1 MQGEAPRRGWRE
13 AAAVYADRR
22 MLVILAMGFSS
33 GLPLLLTLGTLDYW
47 MREVGVDLQ
56 TIGLFALVG
65 LPYSFKFLWAPV
77 LDHAP
82 LPPLTR
88 LLGRRRGWALATQL
102 GLAAA
107 IVALGASDPAHAP
120 LATAAAALAVAFF
133 SASQDVVVDAYR
145 IEILGADEQ
154 GAGAA
159 ATQLGYRIGM
169 LASGA
174 GALALAAALPWSGVY
189 AVMAALVGVGVVA
202 ALAAP
207 EPARGDAHA
216 AVPAAVARGAAA
228 APAASGL
235 ARIAAALRVSVVEPL
250 ADFVGRRGWVAILL
264 LALLYKFGDAVSGK
278 MANPFYVDMAF
289 TKLEVASV
297 TKVWSIV
304 ATMAGVAVGGALV
317 AGLGTFRAL
326 LVGGVLQAA
335 TNLLYSLLAVTGHSV
350 PMLAVAVGADSFT
363 GGLASAAFVAYLS
376 GLCNARF
383 TATQYALLTSLMAA
397 GRTAL
402 SSGSGWLAAAL
413 GWAPFFALTAA
424 LAIPGLLLLVWLMR
438 LEGGDDASAA
448 ASRAPAVS

>member
-107 IVALGASDPAHAP
+107 IVGLGGSDPAHAP
-120 LATAAAALAVAFF
+120 LATAGAALAVAFF
-133 SASQDVVVDAYR
+133 SASQDVVIDAYR
-145 IEILGADEQ
+145 IEILAADEQ

-189 AVMAALVGVGVVA
+189 AVLAALVGVGVVA
-202 ALAAP
+202 VLAAP
-207 EPARGDAHA
+207 EPARPDA
-216 AVPAAVARGAAA
+216 GAAA
-228 APAASGL
+228 LGTGAAGGAASEPAGL

-304 ATMAGVAVGGALV
+304 ATMAGVTVGGALV

-326 LVGGVLQAA
+326 LAGGVLQAA

-402 SSGSGWLAAAL
+402 SSGSGWLAAEL
-413 GWAPFFALTAA
+413 GWAPFFAVTAA
-424 LAIPGLLLLVWLMR
+424 LAIPGLLLLLWLMR

>member
-1 MQGEAPRRGWRE
+1 MGRETPRRSWRG

-47 MREVGVDLQ
+47 MREVGVDLK
-56 TIGLFALVG
+56 TIGLFALAG

-77 LDHAP
+77 MDHAP
-82 LPPLTR
+82 LPPFTR
-88 LLGRRRGWALATQL
+88 LLGRRRGWTLATQL

-107 IVALGASDPAHAP
+107 IVALGASDPAGAP
-120 LATAAAALAVAFF
+120 LATAAAAVAVAFF
-133 SASQDVVVDAYR
+133 SASQDVVIDAYR
-145 IEILGADEQ
+145 IEILGPDEQ

-174 GALALAAALPWSGVY
+174 GALALAAALPWSTVY
-189 AVMAALVGVGVVA
+189 AAMAGMVGVGALAV
-202 ALAAP
+202 LAAP
-207 EPARGDAHA
+207 EPPQPHG
-216 AVPAAVARGAAA
+216 A
-228 APAASGL
+228 APAAPGSRATGV
-235 ARIAAALRVSVVEPL
+235 ARILGALRGSVLEPL
-250 ADFVGRRGWVAILL
+250 LDFIGRRGWMAILL

-278 MANPFYVDMAF
+278 MANPFYVDMGF

-317 AGLGTFRAL
+317 AKLGTFRAL
-326 LVGGVLQAA
+326 LAGGVLQAA
-335 TNLLYSLLAVTGHSV
+335 TNLLYSLLAVSGHSV

-402 SSGSGWLAAAL
+402 SSGSGWLADAL

-424 LAIPGLLLLVWLMR
+424 LAIPGLLLLLWLMR
-438 LEGGDDASAA
+438 LEGDDDPSVST
-448 ASRAPAVS
+448 SRAPAVS

>member
-1 MQGEAPRRGWRE
+1 MDGDTPRRSWRE

-47 MREVGVDLQ
+47 LREVGVDLK

-77 LDHAP
+77 MDHTA
-82 LPPLTR
+82 LPPFTR

-107 IVALGASDPAHAP
+107 IVGLGLADPARAP
-120 LATAAAALAVAFF
+120 LATAAAALLVAFF

-145 IEILGADEQ
+145 IEILGPDEQ

-174 GALALAAALPWSGVY
+174 GALALAAALPWSAVY
-189 AVMAALVGVGVVA
+189 AAMAALVGVG
-202 ALAAP
+202 ALAVLFAP
-207 EPARGDAHA
+207 EPARSA
-216 AVPAAVARGAAA
+216 PAAESA
-228 APAASGL
+228 APAGEAGL
-235 ARIAAALRVSVVEPL
+235 ARIGRALRTAVVDPL

-304 ATMAGVAVGGALV
+304 ATMAGVTAGGALV

-335 TNLLYSLLAVTGHSV
+335 TNLLYSALALAGHSV
-350 PMLAVAVGADSFT
+350 PMLALAVGADSFT

-376 GLCNARF
+376 GLCHARF
-383 TATQYALLTSLMAA
+383 TATQYALLTSLMAG
-397 GRTAL
+397 GRTVL
-402 SSGSGWLAAAL
+402 SSGSGWLAAEL
-413 GWAPFFALTAA
+413 GWAPFFAATAG
-424 LAIPGLLLLVWLMR
+424 LAVPGLLLLLWLMR
-438 LEGGDDASAA
+438 LEGGDDRPAA

>member
-1 MQGEAPRRGWRE
+1 MRGDTPRRSWRE

-47 MREVGVDLQ
+47 LREVGVDLR

-82 LPPLTR
+82 LPPLTA

-107 IVALGASDPAHAP
+107 IVGLGLADPARAP

-145 IEILGADEQ
+145 IEILGPDEQ

-174 GALALAAALPWSGVY
+174 GALALAAAFPWSAVY
-189 AVMAALVGVGVVA
+189 ATMAALVGVG
-202 ALAAP
+202 ALAVLLAP
-207 EPARGDAHA
+207 EPAR
-216 AVPAAVARGAAA
+216 PAPGLA
-228 APAASGL
+228 APAGESGVL
-235 ARIAAALRVSVVEPL
+235 RIARALRTAVVEPL

-278 MANPFYVDMAF
+278 MASPFYFDMGF

-297 TKVWSIV
+297 TKVWSIA
-304 ATMAGVAVGGALV
+304 ATMAGVTAGGALV

-326 LVGGVLQAA
+326 LVGGVLQAV
-335 TNLLYSLLAVTGHSV
+335 TNLLFSALALAGHSV

-383 TATQYALLTSLMAA
+383 TATQYALLTSLMAG
-397 GRTAL
+397 GRTLL
-402 SSGSGWLAAAL
+402 SAGSGWLAELL
-413 GWAPFFALTAA
+413 GWAAFFAATAA
-424 LAIPGLLLLVWLMR
+424 LALPGLLLLLWLMR
-438 LEGGDDASAA
+438 LEGGDDRPVAA
-448 ASRAPAVS
+448 TNATHDVVA

>member
-1 MQGEAPRRGWRE
+1 MDAASGSRRGWR
-13 AAAVYADRR
+13 AAAEVYLDRR

-47 MREVGVDLQ
+47 LREVGVDLR

-65 LPYSFKFLWAPV
+65 LPYSLKFLWAP
-77 LDHAP
+77 LMDHAP
-82 LPPLTR
+82 LPFFTR

-107 IVALGASDPAHAP
+107 IAGLGLTDPARAP
-120 LATAAAALAVAFF
+120 LATAAWAIAVAFF

-174 GALALAAALPWSGVY
+174 GALALAAALPWATVY
-189 AVMAALVGVGVVA
+189 AAMAGLVGVGALAVLLA
-202 ALAAP
+202 PEPPRPALAAELRAAGP
-207 EPARGDAHA
+207 GALSIAR
-216 AVPAAVARGAAA
+216 
-228 APAASGL
+228 
-235 ARIAAALRVSVVEPL
+235 ALRSAVVDPL
-250 ADFVGRRGWVAILL
+250 VDFVGRRGWVAILL

-304 ATMAGVAVGGALV
+304 ATMAGVTAGGALV

-326 LVGGVLQAA
+326 LVGGVLQAV
-335 TNLLYSLLAVTGHSV
+335 TNLLYSLLALAGHSV
-350 PMLAVAVGADSFT
+350 PLLAVAVGADSFT

-376 GLCNARF
+376 GLCHARF
-383 TATQYALLTSLMAA
+383 TATQYALLTSLMAG

-402 SSGSGWLAAAL
+402 SSGSGWLAEQL
-413 GWAPFFALTAA
+413 GWAAFFAATAA
-424 LAIPGLLLLVWLMR
+424 LALPGLVLLLWLMR
-438 LEGGDDASAA
+438 AGGDEERPAD

>member
-1 MQGEAPRRGWRE
+1 
-13 AAAVYADRR
+13 
-22 MLVILAMGFSS
+22 
-33 GLPLLLTLGTLDYW
+33 
-47 MREVGVDLQ
+47 EVGVDLR

-77 LDHAP
+77 MDHAS
-82 LPPLTR
+82 LPPFTR
-88 LLGRRRGWALATQL
+88 LLGRRRGFALATQL

-107 IVALGASDPAHAP
+107 IVALGLTDPARAP

-133 SASQDVVVDAYR
+133 SASQDVVIDAYR
-145 IEILGADEQ
+145 IEILGPDEQ

-174 GALALAAALPWSGVY
+174 GALALAAALPWPAVY
-189 AVMAALVGVGVVA
+189 AAMAGLVGVG
-202 ALAAP
+202 ALAVLLAP
-207 EPARGDAHA
+207 EPPR
-216 AVPAAVARGAAA
+216 P
-228 APAASGL
+228 APAPALAPGASA
-235 ARIAAALRVSVVEPL
+235 ARIGRALRSAVIDPL

-278 MANPFYVDMAF
+278 MANPFYVDLAF

-304 ATMAGVAVGGALV
+304 ATMAGVAAGGALV
-317 AGLGTFRAL
+317 ARLGTFRAL

-335 TNLLYSLLAVTGHSV
+335 TNLLYSALALAGHSL
-350 PMLAVAVGADSFT
+350 PMLALAVGADSFT

-383 TATQYALLTSLMAA
+383 TATQYALLTSLMAG
-397 GRTAL
+397 GRTVL
-402 SSGSGWLAAAL
+402 SSGSGWLAEQL
-413 GWAPFFALTAA
+413 GWAPFFAATAA
-424 LAIPGLLLLVWLMR
+424 LAIPGLLLLLWLMR
-438 LEGGDDASAA
+438 LDGGDERAA
-448 ASRAPAVS
+448 EASRAPAVS